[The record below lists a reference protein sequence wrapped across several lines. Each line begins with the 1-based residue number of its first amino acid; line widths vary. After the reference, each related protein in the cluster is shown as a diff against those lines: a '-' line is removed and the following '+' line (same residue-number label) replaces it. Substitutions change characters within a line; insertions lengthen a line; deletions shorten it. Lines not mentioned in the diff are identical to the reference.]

1 MMGAATMRAPA
12 RVAVLMCA
20 FLALTSV
27 TLGAGAPGE
36 LVLVQDGK
44 PMATIVCPVSPPKPA
59 GDLTAEQQEAHRV
72 AVGARDHSAYRGALR
87 LKDYFKRI
95 TGADVPMV
103 TDDMPVSGTLI
114 HVGPTKYI
122 KELGVDLGKLS
133 GDSFTMRVVDNNLVL
148 AGADSYMGAGQARNQ
163 QVGSFNAVQTFLED
177 ICGVRWFM
185 PGDLGED
192 LLPRKTL
199 SVPRDLDRTEVASI
213 KFRQMAKAHTWRH
226 NNKLE
231 NSLRLFTEGGH
242 SWGMLVPLETYFKEH
257 PEYYALV
264 RGERTFVRKG
274 DPSLCTSNPDV
285 FRIAVENVQNLFDRG
300 YDLVQLG
307 QPDSYGSGV
316 AACEC
321 DTCMAVG
328 DTSRGGLSK
337 RVYDFHCAIAREVK
351 KSHPDKMIHFVV
363 YGPTSTVPDGFK
375 GFPDNVLLELTSSSE
390 AALSEWSKYGAR
402 MSVYVYNWTTYYH
415 MGFGPKSSI
424 KKIIREMDRY
434 RRHNVIGI
442 YWCGGSNNWGLE
454 GVQYYLA
461 GKLQWNLGLDPQK
474 SLDDFYT
481 RFYREARKPMAAF
494 FELLDER
501 KSDHAVSGSPQ
512 KRYLAY
518 FPEAVISS
526 MDAYLAEARDLAA
539 GDETVLKRIGLT
551 DAAWDYVK
559 VTTAVFSENAIYEK
573 DRSAD
578 NLVALRDAVRARER
592 FVGSALEA
600 QTQELR
606 RKELPPIF
614 GAGRTELREEILTGK
629 ASYFNGPFTMAF
641 DPMIAFL
648 REHGTVKA
656 GIQKTDRAPV
666 IDGRADDACWD
677 PNRGLKQD
685 DPEWQ
690 VEEPPMRLLEDKTA
704 KEAKIRTVVKLRWD
718 NENLYALF
726 VTSDPEID
734 KLHADPKGD
743 LEHKVWAEDCVE
755 LFLCRDPEVF
765 EYYHFMLSWRG
776 NSYDGRRGFVDDP
789 LDPARFKEDL
799 KWNAR
804 WQRKVSVDKEKGQ
817 WIAEMAIP
825 LSEIG
830 GPLKPGDEWHFN
842 INYEADHRGHYASW
856 SPTFENAFQSP
867 HRFGIVTF
875 VE

>member
-1 MMGAATMRAPA
+1 MRVPG
-12 RVAVLMCA
+12 RVAVVMCA
-20 FLALTSV
+20 FMAA
-27 TLGAGAPGE
+27 AGMAAAADPLPQ
-36 LVLVQDGK
+36 LVLVQDGQSR
-44 PMATIVCPVSPPKPA
+44 ATIVCPVSPPRPA
-59 GDLTAEQQEAHRV
+59 GDLTAEEQEAHRL
-72 AVGARDHSAYRGALR
+72 AVRARDHSACRGALR
-87 LKDYFKRI
+87 LQEYLKLI

-103 TDDMPVSGTLI
+103 TDDKPVSGTLI

-133 GDSFTMRVVDNNLVL
+133 GDSFTMRVVGNNLVL
-148 AGADSYMGAGQARNQ
+148 AGADSYMGVGSARNE

-177 ICGVRWFM
+177 NCGVRWFM
-185 PGDLGED
+185 PGSLGED
-192 LLPRKTL
+192 VLPRKTI

-213 KFRQMAKAHTWRH
+213 KFRQMASAHTWRH

-242 SWGMLVPLETYFKEH
+242 SWGMLVPLETYFKKH

-264 RGERTFVRKG
+264 SGKRTFVRKG

-307 QPDSYGSGV
+307 HPDSYGSGV

-321 DTCMAVG
+321 DACMAIG
-328 DTSRGGLSK
+328 DVSRGGLSK

-351 KSHPDKMIHFVV
+351 KSHPDKMVHFII

-375 GFPDNVLLELTSSSE
+375 GFPDNVLLELTSSTES
-390 AALSEWSKYGAR
+390 ALSEWSKYGAS

-461 GKLQWNLGLDPQK
+461 GKLQWNMGLDPQAI
-474 SLDDFYT
+474 LDDFYT
-481 RFYREARKPMAAF
+481 RFYRKAQKPMEAF

-501 KSDHAVSGSPQ
+501 KNSHAVGGSPQ

-518 FPEAVISS
+518 FPGEVISR
-526 MDAYLAEARDLAA
+526 MDAFLAEASNLAA
-539 GDETVLKRIGLT
+539 GDEVVLKRIGLT
-551 DAAWDYVK
+551 EAAWRYVK
-559 VTTAVFSENAIYEK
+559 VTTAVFDMNTKYEK
-573 DRSAD
+573 ERDAE

-592 FVGSALEA
+592 FVESTLEA
-600 QTQELR
+600 QAQKIRKSELA
-606 RKELPPIF
+606 PVF
-614 GAGRTELREEILTGK
+614 GRGRGELREEILTGT
-629 ASYFNGPFTMAF
+629 ASYFDGPFSMAF

-656 GIQKTDRAPV
+656 GIQKTDHAPV
-666 IDGRADDACWD
+666 IDGRADDACWN

-690 VEEPPMRLLEDKTA
+690 VEEPPLRLLEDKTG

-718 NENLYALF
+718 DKNIYALF

-734 KLHADPKGD
+734 KLHTHRKGD
-743 LEHKVWAEDCVE
+743 LEKHVWAEDCVE

-799 KWNAR
+799 NWNAK
-804 WQRKVSVDKEKGQ
+804 WEKQVSVDKEKGQ
-817 WIAEMAIP
+817 WVAEMAIP

-842 INYEADHRGHYASW
+842 INYEAQHRGHYASW

-875 VE
+875 VK